1 MNNEIIKDI
10 ALQCINEDSRILDI
24 NKFSELLLN
33 TCVDVVAKVESPDA
47 STTFDFAQH
56 QASMLQA
63 KLAIKNYFSL
73 EWTK

>member
-33 TCVDVVAKVESPDA
+33 TCVDVVSKVESPDA
-47 STTFDFAQH
+47 STTLDFAQH

-73 EWTK
+73 E